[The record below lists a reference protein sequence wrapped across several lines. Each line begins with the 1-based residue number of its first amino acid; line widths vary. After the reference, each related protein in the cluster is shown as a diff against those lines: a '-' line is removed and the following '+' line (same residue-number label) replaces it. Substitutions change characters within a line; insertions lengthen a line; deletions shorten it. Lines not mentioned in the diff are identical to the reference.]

1 MAGEYVAESLKAI
14 TIAINKM
21 AAAKAPIS
29 NIDSHLKS
37 CSPQND
43 VYTYS
48 FTKEEVDHINRALQR
63 YDLVQEI
70 KQVLEEQ
77 ENK

>member
-1 MAGEYVAESLKAI
+1 
-14 TIAINKM
+14 M
-21 AAAKAPIS
+21 AADRTIIS
-29 NIDSHLKS
+29 NIDDHLKS

-70 KQVLEEQ
+70 RQVLAEQ
-77 ENK
+77 EQNK

>member
-1 MAGEYVAESLKAI
+1 MAEVV
-14 TIAINKM
+14 IN
-21 AAAKAPIS
+21 
-29 NIDSHLKS
+29 NIDDHLKS

-48 FTKEEVDHINRALQR
+48 FTSEEVAHINRALQR
-63 YDLVQEI
+63 YDLIAEI
-70 KQVLEEQ
+70 KQLLQ

>member
-1 MAGEYVAESLKAI
+1 
-14 TIAINKM
+14 M
-21 AAAKAPIS
+21 AADRTIIS

-37 CSPQND
+37 CREDAD

-48 FTKEEVDHINRALQR
+48 FTKEEVNHINRALQR

-70 KQVLEEQ
+70 RQVLEEQ